1 MSGGAAPALD
11 SGARM
16 AMLAGG
22 VLADNM
28 VTELELI
35 ALNSADPPAAP

>member
-1 MSGGAAPALD
+1 MSDGAAPALD
-11 SGARM
+11 SRARM

-22 VLADNM
+22 VLADNI

-35 ALNSADPPAAP
+35 ALDSADLPVAP